1 MSSAALPPSARP
13 LPSRPLPSRSLPMRL
28 ARRVVGIARRS
39 PTLAIGAGIILA
51 FALLAIF
58 HGWAMPHDPVRAYP
72 TEVLKPPS
80 VRFWFGTDGNGMD
93 VFSRVIYG
101 TLYAF
106 GIALPS
112 VAIGLLLG
120 VPIGLWT
127 GYRGGM
133 FDETT
138 MRVIDALRVFPII
151 ILALAI
157 VAATGQ
163 SLVNVIFVIGLIDAP
178 IFVRVVRAEVL
189 ALRSSNFVEA
199 ARALGNPTWRI
210 LFVHLLPNALR
221 GAIAQTS
228 VRAAWA
234 VRISATL
241 AFLGVGIQ
249 QPTPEWGA
257 MIRQGAEFIVTGQ
270 WWVAIFPGCALILL
284 VLGFN
289 MFGDGAQ
296 DVLDPQRK
304 SAK

>member
-1 MSSAALPPSARP
+1 MSASASASMP
-13 LPSRPLPSRSLPMRL
+13 ARL
-28 ARRVVGIARRS
+28 GRRLVGLARRS
-39 PTLAIGAGIILA
+39 PTMAIGAAIILV
-51 FALLAIF
+51 FALLALF
-58 HGWAMPHDPVRAYP
+58 HGTVMPHDPVRAYP
-72 TEVLKPPS
+72 SEVLKPPS
-80 VRFWFGTDGNGMD
+80 ARFWFGTDGYGMD

-101 TLYAF
+101 SLYAF
-106 GIALPS
+106 GIAVPS
-112 VAIGLLLG
+112 VAIGLALG

-127 GYRGGM
+127 GYKGGLL
-133 FDETT
+133 DETT
-138 MRVIDALRVFPII
+138 MRVFDALRVFPII

>member
-1 MSSAALPPSARP
+1 
-13 LPSRPLPSRSLPMRL
+13 
-28 ARRVVGIARRS
+28 
-39 PTLAIGAGIILA
+39 
-51 FALLAIF
+51 
-58 HGWAMPHDPVRAYP
+58 MPHDPVRAYP

-270 WWVAIFPGCALILL
+270 WWVAMFPGCALILL

-296 DVLDPQRK
+296 DLLDPQRK
-304 SAK
+304 TGK